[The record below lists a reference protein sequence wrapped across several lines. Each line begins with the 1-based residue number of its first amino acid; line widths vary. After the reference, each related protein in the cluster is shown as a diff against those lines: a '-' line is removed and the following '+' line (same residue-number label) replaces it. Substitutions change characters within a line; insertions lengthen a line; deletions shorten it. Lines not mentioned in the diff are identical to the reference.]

1 MIFPI
6 TLRQNDST
14 YTYYG
19 IRRDIPI
26 FSPKNK
32 TDNNKKSNDMF
43 LLYGLE
49 IVGMHSNI
57 ELFNQNCFFSGP

>member
-1 MIFPI
+1 M
-6 TLRQNDST
+6 TLPTHTMVLEETSLFFLQK
-14 YTYYG
+14 
-19 IRRDIPI
+19 I
-26 FSPKNK
+26 KNK